1 MLKEGVG
8 GFCMA
13 LADSVP
19 GVSGGTI
26 AFILGFYDKFIGSI
40 HDLFFGKRRD
50 KKTAFSFLAKLG
62 AGWIIGMVLAILALS
77 ALFENHIYGIS
88 SLFIG
93 FIAGS
98 IPLIVKE
105 EKDSFREI
113 RKGIWFCLLGMVFV
127 VGITW
132 MNGKFGG
139 GTMDVSQF
147 SIGLGIKLFLIVMVA
162 ISAMFL
168 PGISG
173 STLLLIFGAYIP
185 VISAIRGF
193 LGLDFSYVPG
203 LMFFGFG
210 VLAGAATVVKG
221 IKVCLEKFRPQTVY
235 LILGMML
242 GSFYVIVQGPM
253 TLDVSKPAMN
263 LGNFQITT
271 SLIGLLLVLGMQIA
285 KERSKA
291 QVSKM

>member
-1 MLKEGVG
+1 M
-8 GFCMA
+8 
-13 LADSVP
+13 
-19 GVSGGTI
+19 
-26 AFILGFYDKFIGSI
+26 
-40 HDLFFGKRRD
+40 
-50 KKTAFSFLAKLG
+50 
-62 AGWIIGMVLAILALS
+62 
-77 ALFENHIYGIS
+77 
-88 SLFIG
+88 FIG

-98 IPLIVKE
+98 ILLIVKE

-113 RKGIWFCLLGMVFV
+113 GKGIWFCLLGMVLV

-132 MNGKFGG
+132 MNGKLGG

-147 SIGLGIKLFLIVMVA
+147 SIGLGIKLFLI
-162 ISAMFL
+162 
-168 PGISG
+168 
-173 STLLLIFGAYIP
+173 
-185 VISAIRGF
+185 SAIHGF

-210 VLAGAATVVKG
+210 VLAGAAIVVKG

-242 GSFYVIVQGPM
+242 GSFYAIVQGPM

-263 LGNFQITT
+263 LGNFQITI

-285 KERSKA
+285 KERSKT